1 MSRHEFTPEAVEDLN
16 DIHDYIAQDS
26 PSAAAR
32 FIREIEE
39 KCDTLAEHPMMGRS
53 RSELTPE
60 LRSFPAG
67 SYAIFYRPTEGGV
80 QILRVIHQAR
90 DITTMF

>member
-1 MSRHEFTPEAVEDLN
+1 MSRHEFTPEAVSDLN

-39 KCDTLAEHPMMGRS
+39 KCDTLAEHPLMGRS
-53 RSELTPE
+53 RSELTLE
-60 LRSFPAG
+60 LNRYNSHP
-67 SYAIFYRPTEGGV
+67 
-80 QILRVIHQAR
+80 
-90 DITTMF
+90 